1 MVWCWSRSRWGLVRV
16 GWCFCFWVARFL
28 AAQVCL
34 WPPVTRSGVAR
45 LPTFWHIW
53 PAAEE
58 LTAFEQLRPFFRP
71 NAPESGAFLTSA
83 LGNPEPQEALSS
95 WVGLGEAVLG
105 ILEALVFITFGWRV
119 FLETRFAS
127 VRRARGRAL
136 PDFPLSSTFGRRP
149 KNSLRSNSFGLFP
162 AKCARKWR
170 VPDVGLR
177 QT

>member
-1 MVWCWSRSRWGLVRV
+1 MRLWCLLFLG
-16 GWCFCFWVARFL
+16 ARFL
-28 AAQVCL
+28 EAQACL
-34 WPPVTRSGVAR
+34 CPPVTRSGVAR
-45 LPTFWHIW
+45 LPAFWHIW

-105 ILEALVFITFGWRV
+105 FLEALLFITFGWHG
-119 FLETRFAS
+119 FLGPRFAS
-127 VRRARGRAL
+127 VLRSRGRAW